1 MTIKFGVIGAG
12 RIGKVHSATIA
23 ANPKAKLAYIAD
35 AMPQAANDLAAK
47 YGAKVASVEEI
58 MKAKDVDAV
67 LIGSPTGFHAEQIQ
81 MASNNGKA
89 IMCEKPVSL
98 KVSTIEETLKVV
110 EKNKST
116 LMIGF
121 NRRFDPNFA
130 EAEKRIRR
138 GDVGAIEIVTVIS
151 RDPNPPPAQY
161 VAGSGGIF
169 ADMMIHDFDMA
180 RFLMGEDFVV
190 VNALGSA
197 LVDKAIGE
205 AGDVDTAAVQM
216 QTASGRIAV
225 ITNSRRATYGYDQRF
240 EVHGSK
246 GMIHAKNVHNS
257 TVEVLSGAGYVAD
270 PIQNFFLERYGQ
282 AYANELNTFIAA
294 VESGNRDP
302 KPNGHDGLQAQKLAE
317 AATESWKTGKPVKV
331 S

>member
-1 MTIKFGVIGAG
+1 MTIQFGVIGAG
-12 RIGKVHSATIA
+12 RIGKVHAKTIA

-35 AMPQAANDLAAK
+35 AVPAAAQSLADQ
-47 YGAKVASVEEI
+47 YGAKVASVDEI

-67 LIGSPTGFHAEQIQ
+67 LIGSPTGFHAEHIQ
-81 MASNNGKA
+81 AASNHGKA

-98 KVSTIEETLKVV
+98 SVATIEETLKVV

-130 EAEKRIRR
+130 ELESIIRR
-138 GDVGAIEIVTVIS
+138 GDIGEVEICTVIS
-151 RDPNPPPAQY
+151 RDPAPPSAEY
-161 VAGSGGIF
+161 AKGSGGIF

-180 RFLMGEDFVV
+180 RFLVGEEFVI
-190 VNALGSA
+190 VNALGAA

-216 QTASGRIAV
+216 QTASGKIAV
-225 ITNSRRATYGYDQRF
+225 ITNSRRATYGYDQRV

-246 GMIHAKNVHNS
+246 GMVHAKNVHNT
-257 TVEVLSGAGYVAD
+257 TVEVLSKWGYKAD
-270 PIQNFFLERYGQ
+270 PIQNFFLERYGA
-282 AYANELNTFIAA
+282 AYAHELNTFIAA
-294 VESGNRDP
+294 VEAGKRDP
-302 KPNGHDGLQAQKLAE
+302 KPNGFDGLQAQRLAE
-317 AATESWKTGKPVKV
+317 AAKQSWQTGKPVKV
-331 S
+331 